1 MNVHTMHTH
10 SHTHTDMPVEAVNV
24 AQSALVKIDP
34 LGAGSMHHFYFLP
47 CTFCCII

>member
-24 AQSALVKIDP
+24 AQSALVKISNNM
-34 LGAGSMHHFYFLP
+34 GLP
-47 CTFCCII
+47 WWRSG